1 MDRTR
6 TRSPFRLLK
15 SQTLYS
21 RVPPSARGYRQVKP
35 RNTHVLVVSGHVVR
49 RLPTHLLT
57 REELDPH
64 HTPFCFIIS
73 LLTYFHSL
81 SLFISPHTHKF
92 LLSFPLTEKKKK
104 KLLILHFKR
113 KRKRRRKRKR
123 KRSLVR
129 ENTTTILSHTK
140 ASAPLLDVSNLHQ

>member
-1 MDRTR
+1 MTTKLLLDKGPVPKVNLPIGPIKKKDMERTR

-21 RVPPSARGYRQVKP
+21 RVPPSARGYRQEKP

-81 SLFISPHTHKF
+81 SLFISPPHSQIFVK
-92 LLSFPLTEKKKK
+92 LSPHREKK
-104 KLLILHFKR
+104 
-113 KRKRRRKRKR
+113 
-123 KRSLVR
+123 
-129 ENTTTILSHTK
+129 N
-140 ASAPLLDVSNLHQ
+140 N